1 MFVLVILDI
10 ASYLCDSTI
19 LGLHDPQWVSK
30 VYTEMRKSGCISQAC
45 HYFDNIQNT
54 KKAMGDLE
62 YSLNATWFADGVN
75 FEEQYRAQEWM
86 IHYEECAGV
95 PIDENFVSTL
105 KEALEIS

>member
-1 MFVLVILDI
+1 
-10 ASYLCDSTI
+10 
-19 LGLHDPQWVSK
+19 
-30 VYTEMRKSGCISQAC
+30 
-45 HYFDNIQNT
+45 
-54 KKAMGDLE
+54 MGDLE